1 VTAALNHVRT
11 IFISDIHL
19 GTRACQADLVL
30 DFLRV
35 MEADTIYLVGDI
47 IDGWRLKSGWFW
59 PQSHND
65 VVQKFLRKVR
75 KGTKVIYIPGNH
87 DEFLRDYIGMNF
99 GGITVEM
106 EAVHETA
113 DGKKYLILHGDKYDV
128 VVQHIRW
135 LAYLGDWA
143 YDAAVAVN
151 ALVGFVRR
159 RLGLPYWS
167 FSGWGKRQVKSAV
180 NFIGAFEE
188 AVANDAQRSDVD
200 GVICGHI
207 HHPCMRDIDGF
218 HYINTGDWVDSCSAL
233 IEHHDGRMELIH
245 WPRYAAS
252 LLQLPAY
259 DGEPAQVAA

>member
-1 VTAALNHVRT
+1 
-11 IFISDIHL
+11 
-19 GTRACQADLVL
+19 
-30 DFLRV
+30 
-35 MEADTIYLVGDI
+35 M
-47 IDGWRLKSGWFW
+47 
-59 PQSHND
+59 
-65 VVQKFLRKVR
+65 VQKFLRKVR

-167 FSGWGKRQVKSAV
+167 FAGWGKRQVKSAV

-207 HHPCMRDIDGF
+207 HHPCMREIDGI

-245 WPRYAAS
+245 WPPYAES
-252 LLQLPAY
+252 LVRLPAY

>member
-1 VTAALNHVRT
+1 
-11 IFISDIHL
+11 
-19 GTRACQADLVL
+19 
-30 DFLRV
+30 
-35 MEADTIYLVGDI
+35 
-47 IDGWRLKSGWFW
+47 
-59 PQSHND
+59 
-65 VVQKFLRKVR
+65 
-75 KGTKVIYIPGNH
+75 
-87 DEFLRDYIGMNF
+87 MNF

-151 ALVGFVRR
+151 AAIGFVRR

-167 FSGWGKRQVKSAV
+167 FSGWSKRQVKSAV
-180 NFIGAFEE
+180 SFIGAFEE
-188 AVANDAQRSDVD
+188 AVASDAQRSGVD

-207 HHPCMRDIDGF
+207 HHPCMREIDGI

-245 WPRYAAS
+245 WPDYSRS
-252 LLQLPAY
+252 MVQLPAFEI
-259 DGEPAQVAA
+259 EPAQVAA